1 MKTKILWILV
11 VLALISFSCND
22 GEDVYEYTGI
32 VEGVS
37 VKVPALTGGK
47 IINMNIKEGQFIE
60 KGQLIAVVDTLELTI
75 NKDQVSASLE
85 EIAVQTEIAKNN
97 LSRIDNDY
105 KYVKDKYD
113 RMNKLYISN
122 SIPKQSLD
130 DVKNKYE
137 SVESALVSA
146 KQNLNSVGAKRK
158 QLEAQLKLIQKKIND
173 AKIISPFAGY
183 ITSKFFEAGEA
194 IMPLSPVVEII
205 NTKKMETD
213 IYVSETQLPEI
224 NLGQEVTIN
233 IDGTEKNLTGKIDW
247 ISPESEFTP
256 KTILTPETR
265 TSLVYAVKVA
275 IDNPDGLLKHGMPVV
290 VELSKGLLSDK
301 NEK

>member
-1 MKTKILWILV
+1 MW
-11 VLALISFSCND
+11 
-22 GEDVYEYTGI
+22 
-32 VEGVS
+32 
-37 VKVPALTGGK
+37 PGGK
-47 IINMNIKEGQFIE
+47 IINMNIKEGQFVE

-75 NKDQVSASLE
+75 NKDQVAASLE
-85 EIAVQTEIAKNN
+85 ELSVQTEIARTN
-97 LSRIDNDY
+97 LSRTENDY
-105 KYVKDKYD
+105 NYVKDTYD
-113 RMNKLYISN
+113 RMNKLYKSN

-130 DVKNKYE
+130 DVKNKFE
-137 SVESALVSA
+137 SVESALVAA
-146 KQNLNSVGAKRK
+146 KQNLKGIGAKRK
-158 QLEAQLKLIQKKIND
+158 QLEAQLKLMQKKIND

-194 IMPLSPVVEII
+194 IMPMSPVVEII
-205 NTKKMETD
+205 NTKNMETD

-233 IDGTEKNLTGKIDW
+233 IDGTDKDLTGKIDW

-275 IDNPDGLLKHGMPVV
+275 IDNPDGILKHGMPVV
-290 VELSKGLLSDK
+290 VELK
-301 NEK
+301 NEE